1 MKFASSAS
9 QCYLQFHIIGT
20 SRYYTA
26 VVVAKNNNRFVP
38 QVGTKN
44 FLAAR
49 IERIHISERK
59 HQLVPRVLCMNAIT
73 TPNICSSSG

>member
-1 MKFASSAS
+1 MKMDEDNYFAHYGTPRKSGR
-9 QCYLQFHIIGT
+9 YPWGIGGD
-20 SRYYTA
+20 
-26 VVVAKNNNRFVP
+26 VVAKNNNRFVP

-59 HQLVPRVLCMNAIT
+59 H
-73 TPNICSSSG
+73 